1 LGIEVLAG
9 DIYLTTEP
17 LRGGGLINDREARRR
32 AAEVFKVMEV
42 DINPGAVL
50 GNLSTAFWQLTEI
63 AKALAQDAQVLIM
76 DEPTASLAKHE
87 TEHLFQLVERLK
99 ARGISIV
106 YISHRMDEVYRIAD
120 RITILRDGQRLFTK
134 PLILAEGL
142 SRCGIG
148 GQAATDRHRASQRPA
163 FQRGTG
169 GVRRVPGADDLPAR
183 NRPGRDAG
191 EAMPISSPARRS
203 GRGAACPTASSGWC
217 PDPTPRRCAVAC
229 RPRRPPHGPPDV

>member
-1 LGIEVLAG
+1 MGIEVLAG

-32 AAEVFKVMEV
+32 AAEVFNVMEV
-42 DINPGAVL
+42 DLDPGAVL

-76 DEPTASLAKHE
+76 DEPPASLAKHE

-148 GQAATDRHRASQRPA
+148 
-163 FQRGTG
+163 
-169 GVRRVPGADDLPAR
+169 
-183 NRPGRDAG
+183 RDAG

>member
-1 LGIEVLAG
+1 LGIEVPAG

-42 DINPGAVL
+42 DIDPGAVL

-99 ARGISIV
+99 AR
-106 YISHRMDEVYRIAD
+106 E
-120 RITILRDGQRLFTK
+120 
-134 PLILAEGL
+134 
-142 SRCGIG
+142 SRSSTSRTGWTRSTGSPIG
-148 GQAATDRHRASQRPA
+148 SPSCATAND
-163 FQRGTG
+163 
-169 GVRRVPGADDLPAR
+169 
-183 NRPGRDAG
+183 
-191 EAMPISSPARRS
+191 SSPNR
-203 GRGAACPTASSGWC
+203 
-217 PDPTPRRCAVAC
+217 
-229 RPRRPPHGPPDV
+229 